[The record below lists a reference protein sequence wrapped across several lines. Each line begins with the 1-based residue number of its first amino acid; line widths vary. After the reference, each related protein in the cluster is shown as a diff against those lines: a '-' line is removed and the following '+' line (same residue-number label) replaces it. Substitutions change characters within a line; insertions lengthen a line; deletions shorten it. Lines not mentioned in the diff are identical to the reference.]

1 MTFFHFK
8 LRLFLVQYRTN
19 KSRCLP
25 EVCACPVSRPRN
37 RLVVQSC
44 QDDARSSS
52 RLWPFNKF
60 MGRYFVQ
67 YFMQGS
73 LSPLSHF
80 DPSCHLFGG
89 GEQRAESREQ
99 RAESREQRAES
110 REQRA
115 ESREQR
121 AESRESSRCFET
133 GVKTSL
139 APPPASIRNV
149 VSAGATALLGGQDL
163 HLP

>member
-89 GEQRAESREQ
+89 GERRVESGVWRAESRQQ
-99 RAESREQRAES
+99 RAERLKMFRNRSQDL
-110 REQRA
+110 
-115 ESREQR
+115 
-121 AESRESSRCFET
+121 T
-133 GVKTSL
+133 GS
-139 APPPASIRNV
+139 PASINPERCQCRCHCSV
-149 VSAGATALLGGQDL
+149 GGGRICIFPERL
-163 HLP
+163 AS